1 MTYEEF
7 KNIIR
12 PKKGTTEGTMH
23 SWYKW
28 CRIGTWS
35 SNLITHQM
43 SYESSNFYIKN
54 FSIEEYREFE
64 KVYNYFS
71 KLSKN
76 KEKLE
81 KLKEDFV

>member
-7 KNIIR
+7 KSVIS
-12 PKKGTTEGTMH
+12 PKPGTTEGTMH

-28 CRIGTWS
+28 CRLGTWAT
-35 SNLITHQM
+35 NLKTNKM
-43 SYESSNFYIKN
+43 SYITSNFYVKN
-54 FSIEEYREFE
+54 ISIEEYKEFE

-71 KLSKN
+71 KLAKS

-81 KLKEDFV
+81 KLTKDFV

>member
-7 KNIIR
+7 KSITN
-12 PKKGTTEGTMH
+12 PKPGTTEGTKH

-35 SNLITHQM
+35 SNLITHKM
-43 SYESSNFYIKN
+43 CYESSNFYIKTI
-54 FSIEEYREFE
+54 SIEEYKEFE

-71 KLSKN
+71 KLAKS

-81 KLKEDFV
+81 KLTEDFV